1 MQCKGKHIRKNSR
14 NDQISFISWILSV
27 RLEHLTKQQM
37 HHRYMRDNKD
47 QAHLH
52 QGIIIE
58 LMIKH
63 CDDDQACKCDFQYLL
78 LSNVDVVE

>member
-1 MQCKGKHIRKNSR
+1 
-14 NDQISFISWILSV
+14 
-27 RLEHLTKQQM
+27 M